1 LDTLLTPL
9 WSRISPKQSILN
21 DDMPIPPYM
30 PMQSCASKK
39 SESLERK
46 IKKKKEKEGCKQQ

>member
-1 LDTLLTPL
+1 
-9 WSRISPKQSILN
+9 
-21 DDMPIPPYM
+21 MPIPPYM

-46 IKKKKEKEGCKQQ
+46 IKRKKEKEGCKQQ